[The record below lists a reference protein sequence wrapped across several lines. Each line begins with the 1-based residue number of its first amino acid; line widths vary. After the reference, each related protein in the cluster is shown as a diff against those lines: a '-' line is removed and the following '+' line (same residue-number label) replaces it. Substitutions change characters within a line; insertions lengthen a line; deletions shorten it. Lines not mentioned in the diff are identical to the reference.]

1 VNAAYAS
8 YVANAAKDDE
18 ACKEYVESKKA
29 EIRTVL
35 DEFNRLPSP
44 LSEGVDKLI
53 TEKLEAAYA
62 AKRCREE
69 ASISTEARH
78 SFSGCSRRLAKSI
91 GREREVLIWR
101 QLNCKPNRRNGFCAS
116 SDFLF

>member
-1 VNAAYAS
+1 M
-8 YVANAAKDDE
+8 
-18 ACKEYVESKKA
+18 ESKKA

-35 DEFNRLPSP
+35 DEINRLPSP
-44 LSEGVDKLI
+44 LSKGVDKLI
-53 TEKLEAAYA
+53 TEKLGAAYA

-91 GREREVLIWR
+91 GREREGLIWR
-101 QLNCKPNRRNGFCAS
+101 QLNCMPNRRNAFSAS
-116 SDFLF
+116 RVLTFYSESVNTCI